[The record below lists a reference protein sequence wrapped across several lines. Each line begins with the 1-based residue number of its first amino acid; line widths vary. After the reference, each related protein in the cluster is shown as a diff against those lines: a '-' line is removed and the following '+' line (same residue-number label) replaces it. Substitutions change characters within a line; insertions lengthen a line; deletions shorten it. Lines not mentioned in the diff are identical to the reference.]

1 MRKTLLVTNDFPP
14 RPGGIQS
21 YLQRF
26 LAELPAES
34 IGVYCSTWHPERCQ
48 KYDAEQAFPIYRN
61 PTSVLLPTPN
71 VCKEVAQLV
80 REHHYETV
88 WFGAAAPLALMSHYL
103 RKHTEV
109 KNIVASTHGHE
120 VGWAMLPFAH
130 ASLRIIGNGCDTI
143 TYVSEYTKRRIEKA
157 IGEHPQFVHL
167 PSGVDTKRFH
177 PAADTTGMIRKRH
190 SIASE
195 DPLIVCISRLVPRKG
210 QDTLISVMPEVLH
223 THPETKLLIVGGGPY
238 ARHLQKKAQNLG
250 LHKSVIFTGLVPD
263 EDLPSYYAAADI
275 FAMPCRT
282 RGRGLDVEGLGIVF
296 LEASAAGV
304 PVIVGDSGGAPE
316 TVQDEVTGLGVD
328 GHRPDTVKK
337 ALLRLLDHPEWA
349 RTLGEQ
355 GRAWVQTEWNW
366 GKLGKRLRDVLNQR
380 RKMES

>member
-48 KYDAEQAFPIYRN
+48 KYDAEQAFPICRN

-157 IGEHPQFVHL
+157 IGEHPICT
-167 PSGVDTKRFH
+167 PSLWCRYETFSPRC
-177 PAADTTGMIRKRH
+177 RH
-190 SIASE
+190 HRN
-195 DPLIVCISRLVPRKG
+195 DPR
-210 QDTLISVMPEVLH
+210 
-223 THPETKLLIVGGGPY
+223 
-238 ARHLQKKAQNLG
+238 
-250 LHKSVIFTGLVPD
+250 
-263 EDLPSYYAAADI
+263 
-275 FAMPCRT
+275 
-282 RGRGLDVEGLGIVF
+282 GIVLPRRSPYCF
-296 LEASAAGV
+296 ASHG
-304 PVIVGDSGGAPE
+304 
-316 TVQDEVTGLGVD
+316 
-328 GHRPDTVKK
+328 
-337 ALLRLLDHPEWA
+337 
-349 RTLGEQ
+349 
-355 GRAWVQTEWNW
+355 
-366 GKLGKRLRDVLNQR
+366 
-380 RKMES
+380 